1 MHPVPRRTVL
11 GATGAG
17 ITSFMLP
24 GAASAASSGDGTSP
38 PDGTTSVAWT
48 SGDLFD
54 AWSSRSG
61 VTSSDQPAT
70 TSISWQLFQAHVDIE
85 IPSGTSAAYGVNTY
99 DSGENSWGWWASVS
113 TVPDTIGLFA
123 SPFQVVAVSNK
134 VYTSGELC
142 TAAATAT
149 LQVPAGRYF
158 LIGVGNLGPLYR
170 CFNTLAASRT
180 AVIGSTPQF
189 SALNRVYYGVNGNS
203 GAPLPS
209 QVGGTGTFF
218 TQLDGY
224 AAVISIRPSVA

>member
-1 MHPVPRRTVL
+1 M
-11 GATGAG
+11 
-17 ITSFMLP
+17 
-24 GAASAASSGDGTSP
+24 
-38 PDGTTSVAWT
+38 
-48 SGDLFD
+48 
-54 AWSSRSG
+54 
-61 VTSSDQPAT
+61 
-70 TSISWQLFQAHVDIE
+70 FQAHVAIE

-123 SPFQVVAVSNK
+123 SPFQVAADNRS
-134 VYTSGELC
+134 YTSGELC

-158 LIGVGNLGPLYR
+158 LIGVGNEGPFFR

-189 SALNRVYYGVNGNS
+189 SALNRVYYGVHYNV
-203 GAPLPS
+203 GAQLPD

>member
-38 PDGTTSVAWT
+38 PDGTTGVAWT

-61 VTSSDQPAT
+61 VTSSDQPGT
-70 TSISWQLFQAHVDIE
+70 NTISWQLFQAHVAIE
-85 IPSGTSAAYGVNTY
+85 IPSGTSEAYGVNTY
-99 DSGENSWGWWASVS
+99 AIGNNSWTWWASVS
-113 TVPDTIGLFA
+113 TAPDTIGLFA
-123 SPFQVVAVSNK
+123 SPFQVAADARG
-134 VYTSGELC
+134 YTSGEFC

-158 LIGVGNLGPLYR
+158 LIGVGNEGPFYR

-189 SALNRVYYGVNGNS
+189 SALNRVYYGVQYNA
-203 GAPLPS
+203 GAELPD